1 MNSEKEML
9 EQMKNDLDKLNDM
22 LKKSEGKNYY
32 RKEKAKVI
40 CKIIAPFVG
49 FTGTISSLY
58 FLIFGVPFMKHN
70 IKAYLNKETTTYDDN
85 TKSVYEY
92 YQKKQSIKPMLYVY
106 GTWVK
111 ESDYFV
117 RDVSLYTVSGEED
130 DIFEEGI
137 LVSSGKEKNMEI
149 TDNHKY
155 KLMTYDVDKNEFNYV
170 LESNDATIVRNV
182 CYILA
187 VFISC
192 LCGFAYNESK
202 IKIYKKTLT
211 DLKENYYEEY
221 VKLEKIFKSRVEN
234 YELLSGEHYER

>member
-32 RKEKAKVI
+32 SKEKAKVI

-49 FTGTISSLY
+49 FTETFSSLY

-70 IKAYLNKETTTYDDN
+70 TKAYLNTETTTYDDN

-92 YQKKQSIKPMLYVY
+92 YQKKQSIKPMLYIY

-117 RDVSLYTVSGEED
+117 RDVLLYTVSGEED
-130 DIFEEGI
+130 DIFEEAI
-137 LVSSGKEKNMEI
+137 LVSSGK
-149 TDNHKY
+149 
-155 KLMTYDVDKNEFNYV
+155 
-170 LESNDATIVRNV
+170 
-182 CYILA
+182 
-187 VFISC
+187 
-192 LCGFAYNESK
+192 
-202 IKIYKKTLT
+202 
-211 DLKENYYEEY
+211 
-221 VKLEKIFKSRVEN
+221 
-234 YELLSGEHYER
+234 

>member
-1 MNSEKEML
+1 
-9 EQMKNDLDKLNDM
+9 
-22 LKKSEGKNYY
+22 
-32 RKEKAKVI
+32 
-40 CKIIAPFVG
+40 
-49 FTGTISSLY
+49 
-58 FLIFGVPFMKHN
+58 MKHN

-92 YQKKQSIKPMLYVY
+92 YGNKEIVKPMLYIY

-111 ESDYFV
+111 ELDYFV

-137 LVSSGKEKNMEI
+137 LVLSGKEKTMEI

-155 KLMTYDVDKNEFNYV
+155 KLITYDVDKNEFNYV
-170 LESNDATIVRNV
+170 LESNEVALVKKV

-187 VFISC
+187 VLISS

>member
-1 MNSEKEML
+1 
-9 EQMKNDLDKLNDM
+9 
-22 LKKSEGKNYY
+22 
-32 RKEKAKVI
+32 
-40 CKIIAPFVG
+40 
-49 FTGTISSLY
+49 
-58 FLIFGVPFMKHN
+58 MKHN

-92 YQKKQSIKPMLYVY
+92 YGNKEIVKPMLYIY

-111 ESDYFV
+111 ENDYYV
-117 RDVSLYTVSGEED
+117 REVSLYTVSDENEY
-130 DIFEEGI
+130 IFEEGI
-137 LVSSGKEKNMEI
+137 LVLSGKEKTMEI

-155 KLMTYDVDKNEFNYV
+155 KLITYDVDKNEFNYV
-170 LESNDATIVRNV
+170 LESNEVALVKRV
-182 CYILA
+182 GYILA
-187 VFISC
+187 VLISS

-221 VKLEKIFKSRVEN
+221 VKIEKIFKSRVEN

>member
-1 MNSEKEML
+1 
-9 EQMKNDLDKLNDM
+9 
-22 LKKSEGKNYY
+22 
-32 RKEKAKVI
+32 
-40 CKIIAPFVG
+40 
-49 FTGTISSLY
+49 
-58 FLIFGVPFMKHN
+58 MKHN
-70 IKAYLNKETTTYDDN
+70 IKAYLNKKTATYDDN

-92 YQKKQSIKPMLYVY
+92 YQKKQSIKPMLYIY

-117 RDVSLYTVSGEED
+117 RDVSLYTVSDENE
-130 DIFEEGI
+130 DIFENGT
-137 LVSSGKEKNMEI
+137 LVSSGKEKTMEI

-182 CYILA
+182 CYLLA

-221 VKLEKIFKSRVEN
+221 VKIEKIFKSRVEN

>member
-58 FLIFGVPFMKHN
+58 FLTIGVPFMKHN

-92 YQKKQSIKPMLYVY
+92 YQKKQSIKPMLYIY

-130 DIFEEGI
+130 DIFEEAI
-137 LVSSGKEKNMEI
+137 LVSSGK
-149 TDNHKY
+149 
-155 KLMTYDVDKNEFNYV
+155 
-170 LESNDATIVRNV
+170 
-182 CYILA
+182 
-187 VFISC
+187 
-192 LCGFAYNESK
+192 
-202 IKIYKKTLT
+202 
-211 DLKENYYEEY
+211 
-221 VKLEKIFKSRVEN
+221 
-234 YELLSGEHYER
+234 

>member
-1 MNSEKEML
+1 
-9 EQMKNDLDKLNDM
+9 
-22 LKKSEGKNYY
+22 
-32 RKEKAKVI
+32 
-40 CKIIAPFVG
+40 
-49 FTGTISSLY
+49 
-58 FLIFGVPFMKHN
+58 MKHN

-92 YQKKQSIKPMLYVY
+92 YGNKEIVKPMLYIY

-111 ESDYFV
+111 ESYYFV
-117 RDVSLYTVSGEED
+117 RDVSLYTVSDENE

-137 LVSSGKEKNMEI
+137 LVSSGKEKTMEI

-155 KLMTYDVDKNEFNYV
+155 KLMTYYVDKNEFNYV

-187 VFISC
+187 VLISS

-202 IKIYKKTLT
+202 IEKYKKALT

-221 VKLEKIFKSRVEN
+221 VKIEKIFKSRVEN
-234 YELLSGEHYER
+234 YELLSKEHYER

>member
-9 EQMKNDLDKLNDM
+9 EQMKNDLDKLNDI
-22 LKKSEGKNYY
+22 LKNNKCKNNYE
-32 RKEKAKVI
+32 KEKAKII

-49 FTGTISSLY
+49 FTGTLSALY
-58 FLIFGVPFMKHN
+58 FLIFGIPFTKHN
-70 IKAYLNKETTTYDDN
+70 TKAFLNKETTTYDDN

-92 YQKKQSIKPMLYVY
+92 YEKKQTIKPMLYVY

-111 ESDYFV
+111 EADYYV
-117 RDVSLYTVSGEED
+117 RDVSLYTVSDEE
-130 DIFEEGI
+130 DIFEEGT
-137 LVSSGKEKNMEI
+137 LVSSGKEKSIEI

-192 LCGFAYNESK
+192 LCGFAYNDSK
-202 IKIYKKTLT
+202 MKEYKMALNK
-211 DLKENYYEEY
+211 LKENYYEEY
-221 VKLEKIFKSRVEN
+221 AKIEKIFKSRVEN

>member
-58 FLIFGVPFMKHN
+58 FLTIGVPFMKHN

-92 YQKKQSIKPMLYVY
+92 YQKKQSIKPMLYIY

-111 ESDYFV
+111 ENDYYV
-117 RDVSLYTVSGEED
+117 
-130 DIFEEGI
+130 EGI
-137 LVSSGKEKNMEI
+137 LVSSGKEKTMEI

-155 KLMTYDVDKNEFNYV
+155 KLMTYDADKNEFNYV

-192 LCGFAYNESK
+192 LCGFAYNDSK
-202 IKIYKKTLT
+202 MKGYKMALNK
-211 DLKENYYEEY
+211 LKENYYEEY